1 MKKPTAGKY
10 NKRII
15 VQRTKSSLVVNAAG
29 HLEESDSDSWE
40 TYCERWCKMT
50 HAKTPEQQVGGQ
62 QVSYDS
68 AEFVLRYDTTVSAID
83 ATMRVVVADKVYSVA
98 TAPVDIEGDSKEVVF
113 RAVSAN

>member
-10 NKRII
+10 NKRVV
-15 VQRTKSSLVVNAAG
+15 VQRLKSTATVNAAG
-29 HLEESDSDSWE
+29 HIDESDDDSWE
-40 TYCERWCKMT
+40 TYCERWCKIT

-83 ATMRVVVADKVYSVA
+83 ATMRVRVGDKIYSVA

-113 RAVSAN
+113 RAVSAD